1 MNIVLKDSEISFEE
15 FNQLFRDVFY
25 NHDGEMVLCN
35 SFEEFTSAMK
45 KRWPDAFDEY
55 GGINYTIALSVQEKS
70 FEDFI
75 IYFLTSPGVKAYKF
89 DYSREYGWPD
99 EKNAGWELAAYAKQV
114 RYKKAGLKEII
125 NCDQIVYANRLDEY
139 VLTRLNSVEKRYL
152 AGVLFREE
160 PNKKAIVFKNNE
172 DVWCLTRDY
181 PEY

>member
-45 KRWPDAFDEY
+45 KQWPDAFDEY

-89 DYSREYGWPD
+89 NYTLEYGWFD
-99 EKNAGWELAAYAKQV
+99 EKHAGWELAACAKQV
-114 RYKKAGLKEII
+114 KYKKTGLKEII
-125 NCDQIVYANRLDEY
+125 NCDQIVCTSRFDEY
-139 VLTRLNSVEKRYL
+139 VLTKLNNVEKRYL
-152 AGVLFREE
+152 PGVLFREE
-160 PNKKAIVFKNNE
+160 PNKKAVVFQEKGNA
-172 DVWCLTRDY
+172 WCLTRGY